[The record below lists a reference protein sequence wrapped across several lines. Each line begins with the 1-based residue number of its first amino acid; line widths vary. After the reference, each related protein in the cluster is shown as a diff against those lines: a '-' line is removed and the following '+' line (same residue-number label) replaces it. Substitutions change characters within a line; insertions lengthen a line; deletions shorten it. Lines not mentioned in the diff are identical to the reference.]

1 MAVELT
7 PVETRA
13 QDADFV
19 HQCSLTGLEARLPLR
34 WPTPPGTSPSPKH
47 TYRSHYVYLGWEES
61 RDPTTWEH
69 LSDFDLL
76 LRLVDFDGLRPVLAQ
91 RLGWTSGR
99 GWCPFDPISMFLL
112 QGWQITN
119 IWNRAKTLDHLH
131 DPRYADY
138 AQRFGFEEGVFPT
151 EGGMRYFLT
160 ALGQNSDAG
169 GETIVVDWDNQC
181 CIEVAVQYLNQLI
194 VQSVALIREAGLLSP
209 EAWRKALLC
218 PDGMIHDAASRMRCA
233 SVQASCYQPPSLQ
246 TPRPCPAKEEGRR
259 GCDCDTLAC
268 TEICR
273 YATPRDAQARFVWY
287 SGSNQSSDNPN
298 QPTDPAQAQK
308 KRGKG
313 RYGYRSLALQL
324 ADAARRFDIVLLDDF
339 QPANEREENP
349 STALLLQLSPFYL
362 DLQPDTIAGDAGL
375 GYDVFLRAVYQL
387 GAKRVIDLRAHP
399 TDEDKAL
406 WPIRGYDDK
415 GRPVCPFG
423 YALTANGFD
432 SARQR
437 HKWFCDQACVK
448 GLTPI
453 APVDGALYP
462 PNECPFQTAD
472 HPHGKVTN
480 VGQRFAD
487 GSIRLVRDVPVG
499 TPTWKRLYHRARNA
513 SEGRNAI
520 LEGWGFKRLPVYGLP
535 RGKALIFLADVWS
548 NLTTLARLV
557 REATIASGF
566 T

>member
-1 MAVELT
+1 MAIELT

-19 HQCSLTGLEARLPLR
+19 RWCSLTGLGPRLPLC
-34 WPTPPGTSPSPKH
+34 WPTPPDTPPSPKRR
-47 TYRSHYVYLGWEES
+47 YRSHYVYLGWEDL
-61 RDPTTWEH
+61 RDPRTWEH

-76 LRLVDFDGLRPVLAQ
+76 LRLIDFDGLRPVLAQ

-99 GWCPFDPISMFLL
+99 GWCPFDPVSMFLL

-119 IWNRAKTLDHLH
+119 AWNRTKTLGHLH
-131 DPRYADY
+131 APRYADY
-138 AQRFGFEEGVFPT
+138 ARRFGFENGLFPT

-181 CIEVAVQYLNQLI
+181 CIEIAVQYLNQLI
-194 VQSVALIREAGLLSP
+194 AQSVALIREAGLLSP

-233 SVQASCYQPPSLQ
+233 SVQASCYQPTSLQ
-246 TPRPCPAKEEGRR
+246 TPRPCPAQEEGRR

-268 TEICR
+268 AQTCR

-287 SGSNQSSDNPN
+287 SGSNQSHDDPN

-313 RYGYRSLALQL
+313 RYGYRSLPLQL
-324 ADAARRFDIVLLDDF
+324 ADTARRFDIILLDDF
-339 QPANEREENP
+339 RPANEREENP
-349 STALLLQLSPFYL
+349 ATALLLQLPAFYP
-362 DLQPDTIAGDAGL
+362 DLQPDTVAGDAGL
-375 GYDVFLRAVYQL
+375 GYDVFLHTVYQL

-399 TDEDKAL
+399 TDQDKAL

-415 GRPVCPFG
+415 GRPICPFG
-423 YALTANGFD
+423 YPLTANGFD
-432 SARQR
+432 SNRQR
-437 HKWFCDQACVK
+437 HKWFCDQACLQNV
-448 GLTPI
+448 TPL
-453 APVDGALYP
+453 APVLGALYP
-462 PNECPFQTAD
+462 PDQCPFQTAD
-472 HPHGKVTN
+472 HPHGKIIN
-480 VGQRFAD
+480 VGERFAD
-487 GSIRLVRDVPVG
+487 GSIRLVRDLPVG
-499 TPTWKRLYHRARNA
+499 TPTWKSLYHRARNA
-513 SEGRNAI
+513 AESRNATI
-520 LEGWGFKRLPVYGLP
+520 EDWDFKRLPVYGLP

-557 REATIASGF
+557 REATTAAGF